1 MRISGFEKFI
11 NEKAGVSLP
20 SIQYSNAICDFTLK
34 EFYSFLRSGKKSESK
49 IYEIPQESI
58 KQGIGSEEDFKAFP
72 VVNIRIELIF
82 SKNLS
87 KEEFADL
94 SDGKE
99 HMVGGAA
106 YRFGHKNWKGYSR
119 KAKTDMKELSY
130 GIDLLMGLEILVPT
144 DYQAEADRE
153 ALRDSLM
160 EAIYHE
166 MNHLY
171 EFYMRLQNQKGI
183 PLWKRSPSISIT
195 HSDMNTWKIPR
206 DIYNLWAEEFTYYL
220 YLSEPHEVRA
230 QSQEAA
236 YQVMKYG
243 FEKIFKTTA
252 WKYAKEMENF
262 SAEDFLKKLD
272 EKIDAYIKERGP
284 EKTALYSGIL
294 SLPLKERL
302 KQMWLS
308 EYAKAL
314 KADRDLPAIDIE
326 KMRRR
331 NCEYFV
337 RHMQTRI
344 NGAGSRLKRNLG
356 RLFDLA
362 DSKDNI

>member
-1 MRISGFEKFI
+1 MRISGFERFI

-20 SIQYSNAICDFTLK
+20 SIQYSDAICDFALN
-34 EFYSFLRSGKKSESK
+34 EFYSFLRSGKRSESK
-49 IYEIPQESI
+49 MTEVPQDAI
-58 KQGIGSEEDFKAFP
+58 KQGIGSKEEFKAFP
-72 VVNIRIELIF
+72 VVSIRIELIF
-82 SKNLS
+82 TKNLS
-87 KEEFADL
+87 KEEFAEIG
-94 SDGKE
+94 SGKS

-130 GIDLLMGLEILVPT
+130 GIDLLMGLEIFVPA
-144 DYQAEADRE
+144 DYQAESDRE
-153 ALRDSLM
+153 KLRDSVM

-183 PLWKRSPSISIT
+183 PLWKRSPSISVT
-195 HSDMNTWKIPR
+195 HSDINTWGIPKEV
-206 DIYNLWAEEFTYYL
+206 YNLWAEEFTYYL

-243 FEKIFKTTA
+243 FDKIFKTTA
-252 WKYAKEMENF
+252 WLYAKEMEDF
-262 SAEDFLKKLD
+262 SADAFLKKLND
-272 EKIDAYIKERGP
+272 KIEAYIKERGP
-284 EKTALYSGIL
+284 EKTALYSGVL

-302 KQMWLS
+302 KQMWIS

-314 KADRDLPAIDIE
+314 KADRDKPAFDIDR
-326 KMRRR
+326 MRRKD
-331 NCEYFV
+331 CEYFV
-337 RHMQTRI
+337 RQMQTRI
-344 NGAGSRLKRNLG
+344 NRAGNRLKRNLG